1 MDIEQFIPS
10 IISLIVTISL
20 ILLFDFLFRKR
31 KLFSREK
38 MIQQIIFI
46 VILFI
51 GILFIIFTLPITVE
65 DKNLILTFVGLII
78 GAIITFSS
86 TTFVTNAM
94 AGIMLRLIVPF
105 RVGDYIKIDATF
117 GRVTEIYF
125 LHTQIQSMDRDL
137 ITIPNAKLVSNPLK
151 TIRSSGTIITTTVS
165 RGYDISRK
173 NIEKELLKAAEI
185 TGLENS
191 FVHVEKLGD
200 FSITYKVGGLLKNV
214 EGLITAR
221 SDFKKNVLDTLHD
234 SEIEIVSPTYMNQR
248 VFSEDYVCLPPKEM
262 KAKTVEMEPD
272 VKTEDIIFDKAIT
285 AQLLDRI
292 YNAAEDLAPRRKDM
306 EEKLKQIKD
315 ENSRDD
321 VKEQLALL
329 APKEEEIKLL
339 VQELKT
345 LPDITAMSDENKIVN
360 GEDMLNT
367 EKEVVE
373 LANLYSNVET
383 MIENILKKQQ

>member
-10 IISLIVTISL
+10 IISLIATVSL
-20 ILLFDFLFRKR
+20 VLLFDFLFRKR

-94 AGIMLRLIVPF
+94 AGIMLRLIRPF
-105 RVGDYIKIDATF
+105 RVGDYIKIDTTF

-151 TIRSSGTIITTTVS
+151 TIRTSGTIITTTVS
-165 RGYDISRK
+165 LGYDISRK

-248 VFSEDYVCLPPKEM
+248 VFSEDYVCLPPKET
-262 KAKTVEMEPD
+262 KTKTVEIEPE

-292 YNAAEDLAPRRKDM
+292 YSVSEDLAPRRKDM

-315 ENSRDD
+315 ENARDD

-329 APKEEEIKLL
+329 ALKEEEIKSL
-339 VQELKT
+339 VQDLKT
-345 LPDITAMSDENKIVN
+345 LPDITAMSDENKVVN

-373 LANLYSNVET
+373 LANLYSNIET
-383 MIENILKKQQ
+383 MIDNILKKQ

>member
-1 MDIEQFIPS
+1 VDIEQFIPS

-94 AGIMLRLIVPF
+94 AGIMLRLIHPF

-117 GRVTEIYF
+117 GRVTEMYF

-137 ITIPNAKLVSNPLK
+137 ITIPNTKLVSNSLK
-151 TIRSSGTIITTTVS
+151 TIRSSGTIITTIVS
-165 RGYDISRK
+165 LGYDISRK
-173 NIEKELLKAAEI
+173 KIEKELLKAAEI

-191 FVHVEKLGD
+191 FVHIEKLGD
-200 FSITYKVGGLLKNV
+200 FSITYKVGGLLKNI
-214 EGLITAR
+214 EGVITAK

-248 VFSEDYVCLPPKEM
+248 VFSEDYVCLPPKET
-262 KAKTVEMEPD
+262 KTKTVEIEPE
-272 VKTEDIIFDKAIT
+272 VKTEEIIFDKAIT
-285 AQLLDRI
+285 AQMLDRI
-292 YNAAEDLAPRRKDM
+292 YSASEDLAPRRKDM
-306 EEKLKQIKD
+306 EEKLKQI
-315 ENSRDD
+315 ENENARND

-329 APKEEEIKLL
+329 ALKEEDIKPL
-339 VQELKT
+339 VQELKS
-345 LPDITAMSDENKIVN
+345 LPDITAMSDENKVVN
-360 GEDMLNT
+360 EEDMLNT

-373 LANLYSNVET
+373 LANLYSNIET

>member
-46 VILFI
+46 VILFT

-94 AGIMLRLIVPF
+94 AGIMLRLIIPF

-165 RGYDISRK
+165 LGYDISRK

-234 SEIEIVSPTYMNQR
+234 SEIEIVSP
-248 VFSEDYVCLPPKEM
+248 
-262 KAKTVEMEPD
+262 
-272 VKTEDIIFDKAIT
+272 
-285 AQLLDRI
+285 
-292 YNAAEDLAPRRKDM
+292 
-306 EEKLKQIKD
+306 
-315 ENSRDD
+315 
-321 VKEQLALL
+321 
-329 APKEEEIKLL
+329 
-339 VQELKT
+339 
-345 LPDITAMSDENKIVN
+345 
-360 GEDMLNT
+360 
-367 EKEVVE
+367 
-373 LANLYSNVET
+373 
-383 MIENILKKQQ
+383 ILT